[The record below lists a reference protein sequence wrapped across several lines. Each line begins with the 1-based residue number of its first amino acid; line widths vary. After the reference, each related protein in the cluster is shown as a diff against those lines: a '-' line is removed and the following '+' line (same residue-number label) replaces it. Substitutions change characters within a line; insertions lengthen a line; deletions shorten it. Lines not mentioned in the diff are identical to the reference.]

1 MSTADISIL
10 ITLVLTV
17 GALISTVA
25 VLYTRLKLS
34 ISSIVITDENGKVT
48 GLKVFELIRIVIS
61 AVSTAEETG
70 KQGAEKKEIALAT
83 IQKTLDEMGAKY
95 DIKELSSTIDTLVTL
110 INAFLKSSKAKK
122 K

>member
-1 MSTADISIL
+1 MSTADISIV

-25 VLYTRLKLS
+25 VLYTRLKLA